1 MSRLV
6 PLLVLLALAA
16 CGPIPLAQAE
26 AECLERAR
34 LAEAPRGKI
43 SVGVSSDG
51 PYAVADVSV
60 SSDYLQGK
68 DPSQVYDQCVYQ
80 RSGQLPSR
88 PYYSLFGT

>member
-1 MSRLV
+1 MKPALWLAA
-6 PLLVLLALAA
+6 LLTLAA

-43 SVGVSSDG
+43 SFGVSSDG
-51 PYAVADVSV
+51 PYTGAEVEV

-80 RSGQLPSR
+80 RAGQMPSR
-88 PYYSLFGT
+88 PYHSLPG